1 MRELSWVLSPL
12 DPFPLRPRHRIHRR
26 NYTNSW
32 RTQSSGITFFVLIYE
47 AERREKISTDEAM
60 DFFPVCF
67 CLTVSSQEH
76 ARVLSFWWGKSI
88 ESKGFF
94 VLDLPFNEWGR
105 GCAEKSGLSLSPNWN
120 LSYAEFCLR
129 HYAMSAEETNGVVI
143 ITCIAPRLYCLFNFV
158 TRRGRDESLIYRLD
172 EKILQLLS
180 SKNRSVKLIFPY
192 NAEIEIRDKTFVING
207 NFNTVLWSAIHF
219 GPKFKV
225 IIKFSPVKF
234 I

>member
-1 MRELSWVLSPL
+1 LRAKAFSFLISPL
-12 DPFPLRPRHRIHRR
+12 MSEGDDAQRK
-26 NYTNSW
+26 
-32 RTQSSGITFFVLIYE
+32 
-47 AERREKISTDEAM
+47 A
-60 DFFPVCF
+60 
-67 CLTVSSQEH
+67 VS
-76 ARVLSFWWGKSI
+76 
-88 ESKGFF
+88 
-94 VLDLPFNEWGR
+94 
-105 GCAEKSGLSLSPNWN
+105 LSLSPNWN

-207 NFNTVLWSAIHF
+207 NFNTVL
-219 GPKFKV
+219 
-225 IIKFSPVKF
+225 
-234 I
+234 